1 MASVN
6 DMGFN
11 QVAATL
17 NAITQQVTGQ
27 TELAPITNTQD
38 FISVAQTTLRSG
50 FDPVM
55 NAISQMV
62 TRTIFTTRPYSRK
75 FKGIFVDN
83 AAYGGHV
90 RKINYVDLPAVDD
103 DAYKLTNEA
112 SVDMYEV
119 RKPKI
124 VQTNFY
130 GQNTFSD
137 FVTRFREQLQVAFSG
152 PEQLG
157 EFWANLMVE
166 WTNKHEQFH
175 ETMARTA
182 LLNFIG
188 GKLAGDTSNVIHL
201 LTEYKAFTGQDDL
214 TAVMVYQPEN
224 FKPFVQWVYARIA
237 ALTDMMTERSIKF
250 HTNLDN
256 GRVINRHT
264 PLQDQRVYLY
274 APARHQ
280 TQMMALAD
288 IYHDTFLRLADN
300 ETVNFWQNI
309 DEPDSISI
317 NPTYMRGSGV
327 VQAHGSNI
335 EQANVFGV
343 IFDREAIGISTY
355 AEDMTVTP
363 YNARGKYWNIW
374 SSFTDRYWNDFT
386 ENGIVLLLD

>member
-6 DMGFN
+6 EMGFN

-17 NAITQQVTGQ
+17 NAIQQQVTGQ
-27 TELAPITNTQD
+27 TEIAPINNTQD
-38 FISVAQTTLRSG
+38 FISVAQTALRAG
-50 FDPVM
+50 YDPVL

-62 TRTIFTTRPYSRK
+62 SRTIFATRPYSRK

-103 DAYKLTNEA
+103 DAYKLTDEV
-112 SVDMYEV
+112 SIDMYEV

-130 GQNTFSD
+130 GFNTFSD
-137 FVTRFREQLQVAFSG
+137 FVTRFREQLQVAFTG

-175 ETMARTA
+175 ESMARTA
-182 LLNFIG
+182 LLNYIG

-201 LTEYKAFTGQDDL
+201 LTEYKSFTGNDAL
-214 TAVMVYQPEN
+214 TAQSVYLPEN
-224 FKPFVQWVYARIA
+224 YKAFVQWMYARIA
-237 ALTDMMTERSIKF
+237 TLTDMMTERSIKF

-256 GRVINRHT
+256 NRVIMRHT
-264 PLQDQRVYLY
+264 PLADQRVYLY
-274 APARHQ
+274 APARYQ

-288 IYHDTFLRLADN
+288 TYHDNFLKLADN

-309 DEPDSISI
+309 DDPDSIAI
-317 NPTYMRGSGV
+317 TPTYLRPSGV
-327 VQAHGSNI
+327 VEEHDSAI
-335 EQANVFGV
+335 EQANVIGV
-343 IFDREAIGISTY
+343 IFDREAVGISTY
-355 AEDMTVTP
+355 AEEMSVTP
-363 YNARGKYWNIW
+363 YNSRGKYWNIW

>member
-6 DMGFN
+6 EMGFN

-50 FDPVM
+50 YDPVM

-62 TRTIFTTRPYSRK
+62 SRTIFATRPYSRK
-75 FKGIFVDN
+75 FKGLFVDN

-90 RKINYVDLPAVDD
+90 RKINYIDLPAVDD
-103 DAYKLTNEA
+103 DAYKLTDEA

-119 RKPKI
+119 RKPKA

-130 GQNTFSD
+130 GHNTYSD

-214 TAVMVYQPEN
+214 TAVTVYQPEN

-288 IYHDTFLRLADN
+288 TYHDTFLRLADN

-317 NPTYMRGSGV
+317 NPTYMRGSGAV
-327 VQAHGSNI
+327 LAHGSNV

-355 AEDMTVTP
+355 AEEMTVTP

>member
-6 DMGFN
+6 EMGFN

-17 NAITQQVTGQ
+17 NAIQQQVTGH
-27 TELAPITNTQD
+27 TEITPINNTQD
-38 FISVAQTTLRSG
+38 FISVAQTTLRAG
-50 FDPVM
+50 YDPVL

-62 TRTIFTTRPYSRK
+62 SRTIFATRPYSRK

-103 DAYKLTNEA
+103 DGYKLTDEA
-112 SVDMYEV
+112 SIDMYEV

-130 GQNTFSD
+130 GYNTFSD

-175 ETMARTA
+175 ESMARTA

-201 LTEYKAFTGQDDL
+201 LTEYKTFTGNDAL
-214 TAVMVYQPEN
+214 TAQTIYQPEN
-224 FKPFVQWVYARIA
+224 YKAFVQWMYARIA
-237 ALTDMMTERSIKF
+237 VLTNMMTERSIKF

-256 GRVINRHT
+256 DRVIMRHT
-264 PLQDQRVYLY
+264 PLTDQRVYLY
-274 APARHQ
+274 APARYQ

-288 IYHDTFLRLADN
+288 TYHDNFLTMADN

-317 NPTYMRGSGV
+317 TPTYLRPSGIV
-327 VQAHGSNI
+327 SAHDTAI
-335 EQANVFGV
+335 EQANVIGV
-343 IFDREAIGISTY
+343 IFDREAVGISTY
-355 AEDMTVTP
+355 AEEMSVTP
-363 YNARGKYWNIW
+363 YNSRGKYWNIW

-386 ENGIVLLLD
+386 ENGLILLLD

>member
-1 MASVN
+1 M
-6 DMGFN
+6 
-11 QVAATL
+11 
-17 NAITQQVTGQ
+17 
-27 TELAPITNTQD
+27 
-38 FISVAQTTLRSG
+38 
-50 FDPVM
+50 
-55 NAISQMV
+55 
-62 TRTIFTTRPYSRK
+62 
-75 FKGIFVDN
+75 
-83 AAYGGHV
+83 
-90 RKINYVDLPAVDD
+90 
-103 DAYKLTNEA
+103 YK
-112 SVDMYEV
+112 V

-130 GQNTFSD
+130 GYNTFSD

-201 LTEYKAFTGQDDL
+201 LTEYKAFTGDETL
-214 TAVMVYQPEN
+214 TAQNIYQPEN
-224 FKPFVQWVYARIA
+224 YKAFVQWMYARIA
-237 ALTDMMTERSIKF
+237 VLTNMMTERSTKF

-256 GRVINRHT
+256 SRNIMRHT
-264 PLQDQRVYLY
+264 PLSDQRVYLY
-274 APARHQ
+274 APTRYQ

-288 IYHDTFLRLADN
+288 TYHDNFLTLADN
-300 ETVNFWQNI
+300 ETVNFWQSI
-309 DEPDSISI
+309 DEPDSINI
-317 NPTYMRGSGV
+317 TPTYLLPAGTL
-327 VQAHGSNI
+327 QQHTAAI
-335 EQANVFGV
+335 EQANVIGV

-355 AEDMTVTP
+355 AEEMSVTP
-363 YNARGKYWNIW
+363 YNSRGRYWNIW

>member
-6 DMGFN
+6 EMGFN

-17 NAITQQVTGQ
+17 NAIQQQVTGQ
-27 TELAPITNTQD
+27 TEITPINNTQD

-50 FDPVM
+50 YDPVL

-62 TRTIFTTRPYSRK
+62 SRTIFATRPYSRK

-103 DAYKLTNEA
+103 DGYKLTDEA
-112 SVDMYEV
+112 SIDMYEV
-119 RKPKI
+119 RKPKV

-130 GQNTFSD
+130 GYNTFSD
-137 FVTRFREQLQVAFSG
+137 FVTRFRDQLQVAFTG

-175 ETMARTA
+175 ESMARTA

-188 GKLAGDTSNVIHL
+188 GKLAGDASNVIHL
-201 LTEYKAFTGQDDL
+201 LTEYKAFTGNDAL
-214 TAVMVYQPEN
+214 TAQTIYQPEN
-224 FKPFVQWVYARIA
+224 YKAFVQWMYARIA
-237 ALTDMMTERSIKF
+237 VLTNMMTERSIKF

-256 GRVINRHT
+256 DRVIMRHT
-264 PLQDQRVYLY
+264 PLSDQRVYLY
-274 APARHQ
+274 APARYQ

-288 IYHDTFLRLADN
+288 TYHDNFLTLADN

-309 DEPDSISI
+309 DEPDSIAI
-317 NPTYMRGSGV
+317 TPTYLRPSGV
-327 VQAHGSNI
+327 VQPNDAAI
-335 EQANVFGV
+335 EQANVIGV
-343 IFDREAIGISTY
+343 IFDREAVGISTY
-355 AEDMTVTP
+355 AEEMSVTP
-363 YNARGKYWNIW
+363 YNSRGKYWNIW

-386 ENGIVLLLD
+386 ENGLVLLLD

>member
-6 DMGFN
+6 EMGFN

-17 NAITQQVTGQ
+17 NAIQQQVTGQ
-27 TELAPITNTQD
+27 TEITPINNTQD
-38 FISVAQTTLRSG
+38 FISVAQTTLRAG
-50 FDPVM
+50 YDPVL

-62 TRTIFTTRPYSRK
+62 SRTIFATRPYSRK

-103 DAYKLTNEA
+103 DGYKLTDEA
-112 SVDMYEV
+112 SIDMYEV

-130 GQNTFSD
+130 GYNTFSD
-137 FVTRFREQLQVAFSG
+137 FVTRFREQLQVAFSS

-175 ETMARTA
+175 ESMARTA
-182 LLNFIG
+182 LLNYIG
-188 GKLAGDTSNVIHL
+188 GKLAGDTTNVIHL
-201 LTEYKAFTGQDDL
+201 LTEYKAFTGNDAL
-214 TAVMVYQPEN
+214 TAQSVYLPEN
-224 FKPFVQWVYARIA
+224 YKAFVQWMYARIA
-237 ALTDMMTERSIKF
+237 TLTNMMTERSIKF

-256 GRVINRHT
+256 DRVIMRHT
-264 PLQDQRVYLY
+264 PLNDQRVYLY
-274 APARHQ
+274 APARYQ

-288 IYHDTFLRLADN
+288 TYHDNFLKLADN

-309 DEPDSISI
+309 DDPDSIAI
-317 NPTYMRGSGV
+317 TPTYLRPSGV
-327 VQAHGSNI
+327 VQKHDTAI
-335 EQANVFGV
+335 EQANVIGA
-343 IFDREAIGISTY
+343 IFDREAVGISTY
-355 AEDMTVTP
+355 AEEMSVTP
-363 YNARGKYWNIW
+363 YNSRGKYWNIW

>member
-6 DMGFN
+6 EMGFN

-17 NAITQQVTGQ
+17 NAIQQQVTGQ
-27 TELAPITNTQD
+27 TELTPIVNTQD

-50 FDPVM
+50 YDPVM

-62 TRTIFTTRPYSRK
+62 TRTIFATRPYSRK

-90 RKINYVDLPAVDD
+90 RKINYIDLPAVDD
-103 DAYKLTNEA
+103 DAYKLTDEA

-157 EFWANLMVE
+157 EFWAGLMTE
-166 WTNKHEQFH
+166 WVNKHEQFH
-175 ETMARTA
+175 ENMARAA

-201 LTEYKAFTGQDDL
+201 LTEYKAFTGRDDL
-214 TAVMVYQPEN
+214 TAQTIYQPEN
-224 FKPFVQWVYARIA
+224 YKAFVQWMYSRIA
-237 ALTDMMTERSIKF
+237 TLTNLMTERSIKF

-264 PLQDQRVYLY
+264 PLRDQRVYLY
-274 APARHQ
+274 APARYQ
-280 TQMMALAD
+280 SQMMALAD
-288 IYHDTFLRLADN
+288 TFHDNFLTMADN

-309 DEPDSISI
+309 DDPDSIAI
-317 NPTYMRGSGV
+317 NPTYLRPSGI
-327 VQAHGSNI
+327 VQDHGSNI
-335 EQANVFGV
+335 EQANVIGV

-355 AEDMTVTP
+355 AEEMTVTP
-363 YNARGKYWNIW
+363 YNSRGKYWNMW
-374 SSFTDRYWNDFT
+374 SSFVDRYWNDFT
-386 ENGIVLLLD
+386 ENGLVLLLD